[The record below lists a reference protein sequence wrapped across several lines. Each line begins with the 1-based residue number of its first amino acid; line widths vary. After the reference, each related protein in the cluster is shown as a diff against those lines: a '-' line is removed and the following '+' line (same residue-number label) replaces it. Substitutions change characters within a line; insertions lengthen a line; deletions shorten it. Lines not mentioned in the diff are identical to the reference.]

1 MLIKSKNIAAEI
13 KTVENKYLISDF
25 LTINTPII
33 IAIININNWV

>member
-1 MLIKSKNIAAEI
+1 MKSKNIDAEI
-13 KTVENKYLISDF
+13 KMLENKYLISDL